1 MNSWVRVTGYFI
13 KIACFKYFFE
23 QWKLMFVP
31 NKAHAFACL
40 SDSIPPSKIFFSSF
54 GAQGYTWVVGV
65 RKAVVNREC
74 AMRTEI
80 GPLHVKGG

>member
-1 MNSWVRVTGYFI
+1 
-13 KIACFKYFFE
+13 
-23 QWKLMFVP
+23 MFAT

-40 SDSIPPSKIFFSSF
+40 SNSTPSKIKFLFFLTF

-65 RKAVVNREC
+65 RKAVVNRES

-80 GPLHVKGG
+80 GPLHVKGGSLIL